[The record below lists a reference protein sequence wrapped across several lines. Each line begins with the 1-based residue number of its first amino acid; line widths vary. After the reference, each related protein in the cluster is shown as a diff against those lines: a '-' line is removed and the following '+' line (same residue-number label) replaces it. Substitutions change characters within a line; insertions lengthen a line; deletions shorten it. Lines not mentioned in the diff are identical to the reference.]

1 MMDIGKDL
9 QDAYERGRQDAWDI
23 AQKVFNSTV
32 TLYEAEDVAK
42 QIAKDE
48 SQNHNDEIT
57 EMVESQSETE
67 IIIEMALNNCK
78 TKHNGCENCDTE
90 CMWRDKPQTDDG
102 RAFIKRHGLRVDYGD
117 EVPYDL
123 KPFIDW

>member
-42 QIAKDE
+42 QIAKNE
-48 SQNHNDEIT
+48 SQNHSGEVT
-57 EMVESQSETE
+57 EMV
-67 IIIEMALNNCK
+67 
-78 TKHNGCENCDTE
+78 
-90 CMWRDKPQTDDG
+90 KPQTDDG
-102 RAFIKRHGLRVDYGD
+102 TAFIKRHGLRVDYGN